1 METQTNRGLGTSS
14 WEDMKR
20 RKRSTEV
27 FVKPYNPRP
36 IKVTRWYETLEQCS
50 EVEDER
56 SVHYYTTPQWSGYTS
71 HNGMYKSMYSPCEED
86 SSSSRT
92 H

>member
-20 RKRSTEV
+20 GKRSTEV
-27 FVKPYNPRP
+27 FVKLYNPCP
-36 IKVTRWYETLEQCS
+36 IKVTRRYETEQCS

-56 SVHYYTTPQWSGYTS
+56 SVHSYTTPQWSGYTS
-71 HNGMYKSMYSPCEED
+71 HNGMCKSMYSPCEEE